1 MPINPRLWEDS
12 PALPS
17 PGSHP
22 ILLGDIFSKGEFKN
36 TLRLRRDEKIAGQ
49 PARYV
54 RALLRRLRPDSWTI
68 KEVARLLKVSEEP
81 ARRLVYALRVLGYVE
96 VVPQQ
101 RPGTWRN
108 TMAGNALANASA
120 APPISRAEASR
131 QLEEFLERVAL
142 VNADESLPHRVGKV
156 VIFGSYL
163 SNQERI
169 GDIDLAI
176 RLDRRPQFAQRWA
189 EAVLARAEAAERE
202 GRRFRGFL
210 ERLTWAENEVKQR
223 LRGGARLLSLH
234 DWTTEEPWLQH
245 APHQVLLDE
254 GPPAPGKDS
263 TSQPLDSRINPD
275 EPRTSARRPSR
286 RTDDCPF

>member
-1 MPINPRLWEDS
+1 
-12 PALPS
+12 
-17 PGSHP
+17 
-22 ILLGDIFSKGEFKN
+22 
-36 TLRLRRDEKIAGQ
+36 
-49 PARYV
+49 V
-54 RALLRRLRPDSWTI
+54 RALLRRLRPDSWTV
-68 KEVARLLKVSEEP
+68 KEAAPVLKVSEGA

-131 QLEEFLERVAL
+131 QLQQFLERVAL
-142 VNADESLPHRVGKV
+142 VNADDALPQRVGKV

-163 SNQERI
+163 SNQDRI

-176 RLDRRPQFAQRWA
+176 RLDRRPQFAERWT
-189 EAVLARAEAAERE
+189 EVVLARAESAERR

-210 ERLTWAENEVKQR
+210 DRLAWAEDEVKR
-223 LRGGARLLSLH
+223 LLRGGTRLLSLH
-234 DWTTEEPWLQH
+234 DWSTEEPWLQH

-254 GPPAPGKDS
+254 APAAPLKDS
-263 TSQPLDSRINPD
+263 NSQHSGLRSKP
-275 EPRTSARRPSR
+275 EETRTGASRPSR
-286 RTDDCPF
+286 RSRGDLF

>member
-1 MPINPRLWEDS
+1 
-12 PALPS
+12 
-17 PGSHP
+17 
-22 ILLGDIFSKGEFKN
+22 
-36 TLRLRRDEKIAGQ
+36 
-49 PARYV
+49 V
-54 RALLRRLRPDSWTI
+54 RALLRRLRLDSWTI
-68 KEVARLLKVSEEP
+68 KEIARLLKVSEGP

-131 QLEEFLERVAL
+131 QLEQFLERVAL
-142 VNADESLPHRVGKV
+142 VNADDSLPHRVGKV
-156 VIFGSYL
+156 VLFGSYL
-163 SNQERI
+163 SNQERM

-176 RLDRRPQFAQRWA
+176 RLDRRPQFAQSWA

-210 ERLTWAENEVKQR
+210 ERLAWTENEVKQR

-234 DWTTEEPWLQH
+234 DWATEEPWLQH
-245 APHQVLLDE
+245 APHRVLLDE
-254 GPPAPGKDS
+254 GPGPPVRDS
-263 TSQPLDSRINPD
+263 KSEPLDSRVKPA
-275 EPRTSARRPSR
+275 EPGTRPRRPSR
-286 RTDDCPF
+286 RTHDSLF